1 MPLGFAIVLR
11 WRRIVLVVSY
21 ALSNAIFE
29 LRGGLNTG
37 ENFDRATTTRSDER
51 PKVRPRV

>member
-51 PKVRPRV
+51 SKRRPRV